1 MGILNDLLQRVQTVN
16 DGLQVGGLI
25 RDVVIQYPDDILDLQ
40 KEQLFAGK
48 ASSGEDI
55 HPFYT
60 EDLKPSGYFYSVD
73 TAKMYAAWKQTLD
86 YPVQADRNPDAPN
99 LFINGRF
106 HDDLGVQFDAQF
118 VAVIGTTGYAQNI
131 INKYGIETF
140 GLMWDNWNEIFYN
153 RGAYEDLLNA
163 IKEKLFV

>member
-55 HPFYT
+55 HPYYT

-86 YPVQADRNPDAPN
+86 YPVKADRNPDAPN

-106 HDDLGVQFDAQF
+106 HDELGVQFDAQM
-118 VAVIGTTGYAQNI
+118 VAVVGTTGYSQMI
-131 INKYGIETF
+131 ISKYGIETF
-140 GLMWDNWNEIFYN
+140 GLTWDNWNEIFFN
-153 RGAYEDLLNA
+153 RGGYEDLLNA
-163 IKEKLFV
+163 IKDKLFV